1 MGESCEHSSSF
12 IFDLI
17 NLILAGKKDMHKNL
31 DEFEFRQVATELL
44 PLIDV
49 RIIEF
54 LLNILKTN
62 KPIKTKFCKHV
73 VIDKIYFGIVNCCF
87 SQIGNRVTALD

>member
-1 MGESCEHSSSF
+1 MKAWMSS
-12 IFDLI
+12 
-17 NLILAGKKDMHKNL
+17 NLGK
-31 DEFEFRQVATELL
+31 FATELL

-49 RIIEF
+49 RIEF

-62 KPIKTKFCKHV
+62 RPIKTKFCIHII
-73 VIDKIYFGIVNCCF
+73 IDKIYFGIVNHFIF